1 MDHAEYE
8 PIVPPPQGVCS
19 SVRSRVGRSGPNV
32 RVSSDVVPQTRVRAS
47 RVEGRSV
54 LVTGGEYRGLSG
66 KIDSCIPGGWYL
78 VSDLMKNDKLDVV
91 INSRNL
97 ELIPEGAKNDNIFV
111 VNPSSLSTAKPAEE
125 RGLTKICIHLRAAKL
140 RMDAF
145 SEEKEGLIRQYGS
158 NNTFCAM
165 MDDSQIKKLNT
176 EIDKTKKLIAN
187 LQSELDIRRR
197 GDQSDSKLPS
207 PTQKV
212 VE

>member
-1 MDHAEYE
+1 MTFHRLY
-8 PIVPPPQGVCS
+8 
-19 SVRSRVGRSGPNV
+19 
-32 RVSSDVVPQTRVRAS
+32 AS
-47 RVEGRSV
+47 
-54 LVTGGEYRGLSG
+54 TY
-66 KIDSCIPGGWYL
+66 I
-78 VSDLMKNDKLDVV
+78 
-91 INSRNL
+91 
-97 ELIPEGAKNDNIFV
+97 
-111 VNPSSLSTAKPAEE
+111 SLALFS
-125 RGLTKICIHLRAAKL
+125 IHLRAAKL

-212 VE
+212 VEV